1 MSKKIWNFGRKTLLI
16 MILSMMLCANARAEG
31 EDTGREDGTAAELP
45 GEAVLSLDGLSD
57 GLAGYPPS
65 EKNQTAAEPEAA
77 EQGVA
82 EPDAAEPEAAEP
94 DAEQGTIIPGSSETQ
109 PETAEEPS
117 SAQDTAAMARSTAGY
132 NVKINGY
139 NASQGIFRAAVSGIT
154 ASARVREVLIPVS

>member
-45 GEAVLSLDGLSD
+45 GEAVISLDGLSD

-77 EQGVA
+77 EP
-82 EPDAAEPEAAEP
+82 EAAEPEAAEP
-94 DAEQGTIIPGSSETQ
+94 DTEQGTIIPGSSETQ
-109 PETAEEPS
+109 PETEI
-117 SAQDTAAMARSTAGY
+117 G
-132 NVKINGY
+132 
-139 NASQGIFRAAVSGIT
+139 RAHV
-154 ASARVREVLIPVS
+154 